1 MNNNY
6 KNYNIKIV
14 AFLMSIF
21 MLITTPYVYGLTTT
35 KLNTS
40 VEDVI
45 SKTSQYIISSSESYE
60 NPWIILGLARSE
72 SQVDDEYYEKYYAY
86 LKETLQNNDGVLSQR
101 KYTDYSGA
109 VLALSAIGKDPSN
122 VGGYNLL
129 EKLADFDAVVAQGI
143 NGAVWALLALDTCD
157 YEIPYIDVENI
168 TTREKLIDYIVSHE
182 ISGGGWSMGEAT
194 PDPDVTAMV
203 LQSLSKY
210 YDSADVQDSIERG
223 ITLLSSIQQND
234 GGYESWETKNSE
246 SAAPVIVAMCS
257 LGIDP
262 QTDDMF
268 VKGTDKNVVS
278 NIINNF
284 YVSSSGGFMHIE
296 DTSVDGL
303 ATIQGFYSM
312 VAYDRFSKEKSP
324 LYDMSDVEKK
334 YDDES
339 QTSDT
344 QQTENTYEN
353 KFTDIDTDPEKESI
367 ISLSAKGIINGMTET
382 LFMPE
387 DKITRA
393 QFVALISRALE
404 LEETETDSFL
414 DVSDENWFS
423 GYVGAAESMEITVG
437 YDDGTFKPD
446 NYISRQEAS
455 LMIAR
460 AANILG
466 VDTSL
471 DSAEIINILCQFV
484 DYIDCD
490 DWSMEAMAS
499 CVKNGYIPDEDMNI
513 YPKEDATR
521 SEIAGMVYR
530 MLK

>member
-1 MNNNY
+1 
-6 KNYNIKIV
+6 V
-14 AFLMSIF
+14 
-21 MLITTPYVYGLTTT
+21 T
-35 KLNTS
+35 
-40 VEDVI
+40 
-45 SKTSQYIISSSESYE
+45 
-60 NPWIILGLARSE
+60 
-72 SQVDDEYYEKYYAY
+72 
-86 LKETLQNNDGVLSQR
+86 
-101 KYTDYSGA
+101 
-109 VLALSAIGKDPSN
+109 
-122 VGGYNLL
+122 
-129 EKLADFDAVVAQGI
+129 
-143 NGAVWALLALDTCD
+143 
-157 YEIPYIDVENI
+157 
-168 TTREKLIDYIVSHE
+168 HE

-246 SAAPVIVAMCS
+246 SAAQVIVAMCS

-312 VAYDRFSKEKSP
+312 VAYDRFLKGKSS
-324 LYDMSDVEKK
+324 LYDMSDVEKE

-513 YPKEDATR
+513 YPKEYATR
-521 SEIAGMVYR
+521 SEIAGMIYR